1 MTHNVS
7 LGLTQLLLRLY
18 VKKVF

>member
-7 LGLTQLLLRLY
+7 LGLTQLLPRLY